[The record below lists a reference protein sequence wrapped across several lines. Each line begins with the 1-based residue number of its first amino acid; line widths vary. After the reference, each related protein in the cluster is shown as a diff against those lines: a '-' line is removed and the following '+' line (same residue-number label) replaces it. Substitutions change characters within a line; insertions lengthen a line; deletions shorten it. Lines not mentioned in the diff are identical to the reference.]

1 MLVDFEI
8 TNFLSFQNNTVLSLE
23 KGKYLKRHA
32 KSHILNKENLSLLK
46 NVNIFGSNGSGKSNL
61 IAALSVFAKM
71 VLQPTDD
78 IEDSLPYM
86 PFRLNDKNKYE
97 DTEFSIRLIKNKK
110 VYRYHICYNSEEVT
124 LEELYFV
131 TQKNEE
137 KLYFKRTASPNDSE
151 ILPNNLKKYDNLLGK
166 INCYYLMDRIRMMQN
181 VLLFSNGSIQI

>member
-32 KSHILNKENLSLLK
+32 KSHIINKENLSLLK

-61 IAALSVFAKM
+61 ITALRVFAKI

-86 PFRLNDKNKYE
+86 PFRLNNKNKYE

-110 VYRYHICYNSEEVT
+110 VYRNEPLLQMIQK
-124 LEELYFV
+124 YF
-131 TQKNEE
+131 
-137 KLYFKRTASPNDSE
+137 
-151 ILPNNLKKYDNLLGK
+151 
-166 INCYYLMDRIRMMQN
+166 
-181 VLLFSNGSIQI
+181 QIT